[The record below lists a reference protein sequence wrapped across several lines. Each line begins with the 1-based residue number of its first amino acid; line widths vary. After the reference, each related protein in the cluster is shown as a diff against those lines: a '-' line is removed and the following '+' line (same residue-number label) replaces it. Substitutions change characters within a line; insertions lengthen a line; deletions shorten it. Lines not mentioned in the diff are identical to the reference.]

1 MCLRRV
7 RGEAVF
13 IAASTK
19 VYRSPAVNIVAN
31 FMKVDF
37 KKQVSLIINS
47 VNQML

>member
-1 MCLRRV
+1 MCLGRV
-7 RGEAVF
+7 RGEAVYC
-13 IAASTK
+13 SQYK
-19 VYRSPAVNIVAN
+19 NDGSPAVNIVAN